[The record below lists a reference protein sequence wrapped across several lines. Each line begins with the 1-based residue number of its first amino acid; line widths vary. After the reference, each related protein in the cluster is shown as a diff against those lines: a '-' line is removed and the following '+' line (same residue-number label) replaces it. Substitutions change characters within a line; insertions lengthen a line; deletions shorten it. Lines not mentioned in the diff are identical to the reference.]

1 LLIAVFRA
9 LIGEFGFSKSTGR
22 LRNLRGHFFIF
33 IFIFILVGE
42 KHLICFI
49 EGFLLY
55 INSIIGCDL
64 FFKYSNTFLRKREK

>member
-22 LRNLRGHFFIF
+22 LRNLRGHFFLF
-33 IFIFILVGE
+33 LFFLVGE

-55 INSIIGCDL
+55 INSIIGGDL
-64 FFKYSNTFLRKREK
+64 FFKYSNTF